1 MALRNGL
8 LIHGPTSWAAAA
20 RDRDGEIQVASGRK
34 PVLAPDLAVRVP
46 LLRGPLRLAEAFL
59 LIPTVRMKL
68 RVGAAP
74 VRGRAGD
81 RRDVRRLERE
91 PGAAPSAGE
100 RDRASWSR
108 RRSGWR
114 RRWSRSA
121 TATSPPTTAS
131 STRRSAPTRPGSDD
145 PASAT
150 KEHERCGSN
159 LVAPM
164 LVLSAAGQ
172 LLLERA
178 LEEPGPMAR
187 AAVGV
192 ASASLAAEMFAWSER
207 NPETTAARA
216 FHRPGHE
223 IQRLIATKEPTP
235 EQLEVGVAAL
245 REILRVEQE
254 AEGETRRAIRSPLR
268 RLPTPCSTGSTT
280 SASPPTTSRAPSPST
295 RGPSACRWPIARRW
309 SHRAWRR
316 PCSTSATAT
325 SSCCGR
331 SAPTRRSASTSS
343 KRGPGLHHVAYA
355 VGDIDDVLG
364 RLKDAGVELIDDEPR
379 VGIRDSRVAFLH
391 PRSTGGVLTEIVEPS
406 KAH

>member
-1 MALRNGL
+1 MSDPSHNGDQAPASEETYILRLGGMALRNGL

-20 RDRDGEIQVASGRK
+20 RDREGESQLASGRK
-34 PVLAPDLAVRVP
+34 PVLAPDLAVQVP

-68 RVGAAP
+68 RSARLP
-74 VRGRAGD
+74 FE
-81 RRDVRRLERE
+81 DVRVI
-91 PGAAPSAGE
+91 AAMLVASSAS
-100 RDRASWSR
+100 RALR
-108 RRSGWR
+108 RRPA
-114 RRWSRSA
+114 SA
-121 TATSPPTTAS
+121 TGELIQAALGL
-131 STRRSAPTRPGSDD
+131 APAMVALSDRNLAAYHGVEHKAIGAYEAGSDD
-145 PASAT
+145 PTSAT

-192 ASASLAAEMFAWSER
+192 ASASVAAEMFAWSER

-235 EQLEVGVAAL
+235 EQLEVGVTAL

-254 AEGETRRAIRSPLR
+254 AEGET
-268 RLPTPCSTGSTT
+268 
-280 SASPPTTSRAPSPST
+280 SASDPLP
-295 RGPSACRWPIARRW
+295 
-309 SHRAWRR
+309 
-316 PCSTSATAT
+316 AT
-325 SSCCGR
+325 
-331 SAPTRRSASTSS
+331 
-343 KRGPGLHHVAYA
+343 
-355 VGDIDDVLG
+355 
-364 RLKDAGVELIDDEPR
+364 
-379 VGIRDSRVAFLH
+379 
-391 PRSTGGVLTEIVEPS
+391 
-406 KAH
+406 